1 VRIFV
6 IEAERNRCL
15 SLSIKLSILF
25 AQTKVKSLI
34 QLYHEQQ
41 SRMKEFAAI
50 SLSLS
55 LSLFLSLYQYRQ
67 ATAEWHSKDCK
78 TIFDPIAAR
87 TCP

>member
-25 AQTKVKSLI
+25 AQTKAKSLI
-34 QLYHEQQ
+34 QLYPEQQ
-41 SRMKEFAAI
+41 SRMKEFAA
-50 SLSLS
+50 LS

-67 ATAEWHSKDCK
+67 ATAEWRSKHC
-78 TIFDPIAAR
+78 
-87 TCP
+87 